1 MGLIDPVVVVLDGY
15 TLNPGDLSWSPL
27 HALASSCHIYDRTP
41 PAAIVSRT
49 KKATIVLTNK
59 TPLNAA
65 TLAQLPCLR
74 YIGVLATG
82 YNVVDITAA
91 RARQVLVTNV
101 PAYSTSS
108 VVQMVF
114 ALLLELTR
122 QVGRHAASVKA
133 GHWHRQ
139 TDFCYWETPQIALDG
154 LTMGI
159 VGLGE
164 IGQAVAQLAH
174 ALGMS
179 VLTHQRTPKP
189 LAAFITPVSL
199 DTLFQQSDVVSLHC
213 PLTPE
218 THHLV
223 NAARLAL
230 MKPSAFLINTSRGP
244 VIDEE
249 ALAKALRHKH
259 IAGAGLD
266 VLSTEPPP
274 QNHPLL
280 TLENCLVTP
289 HIAWATQSA
298 RQKLLDGVVANI
310 QAFLNGQPQNVV
322 A

>member
-1 MGLIDPVVVVLDGY
+1 MGLTEPAIVVLDGY
-15 TLNPGDLSWSPL
+15 TLNPGDLSWAPL
-27 HALASSCHIYDRTP
+27 QALAVSCHIYDRTP
-41 PAAIVSRT
+41 PAAIVARAE
-49 KKATIVLTNK
+49 KATIVLTNK
-59 TPLNAA
+59 TPLSAE
-65 TLAQLPCLR
+65 TIAQLPDLR

-82 YNVVDITAA
+82 YNVVDIAAA
-91 RARQVLVTNV
+91 RARQILVTNV

-154 LTMGI
+154 LTIGI

-174 ALGMS
+174 ALDMS
-179 VLTHQRTPKP
+179 VLVHQRTPKP

-230 MKPSAFLINTSRGP
+230 MKSSAFLINTSRGP
-244 VIDEE
+244 VIDEM
-249 ALAKALRHKH
+249 ALADVLRHKR

-274 QNHPLL
+274 KNHPLL
-280 TLENCLVTP
+280 TLENCIVTP

-310 QAFLNGQPQNVV
+310 QAFLDRQPQNVV
-322 A
+322 V